1 MTLTDALTAANAL
14 GSGSTVKAAGWS
26 AATPGGVAV
35 FSEPGALAIGAGV
48 TVTTDDSPLTTS
60 HYAVASAATL
70 TGPFVALAPGG
81 ALSGYEVRNG
91 ASTGPGVQTTC
102 PGVADVAPV
111 SLATVRVAAASGGT
125 PAVRFSSGVHVAGS
139 CPATL
144 AGLTVDGAVTGILVE
159 SAGPLVESSASAA
172 HITNSTSVGVSV
184 VEGKVSF
191 TGGTVD
197 LNGAGVSVGAA
208 GTGAPL
214 FSATGTTFSGN
225 TGDAIY
231 VGRGTLFSDGCPY
244 VNNGTH
250 VHAQPVGT
258 SAINLTVQNSSGA
271 AKMTGATN
279 SAFRLLAMGSEST
292 LVVSGNEVV
301 SNGASQDYNVATGL
315 RRGGGMVLTPPLP
328 GTSTVRST
336 QFALNKFDQVLVAA
350 SAGTLD
356 LSGGTA
362 CGSHSNTFKCYDSGG
377 AVGLFSNGANVNS
390 VWNHWTQQPG
400 AVGIDIGG
408 SGITGY
414 DTSACAPATL
424 TCP

>member
-1 MTLTDALTAANAL
+1 
-14 GSGSTVKAAGWS
+14 
-26 AATPGGVAV
+26 VAV

-60 HYAVASAATL
+60 HYAVATPAAL
-70 TGPFVALAPGG
+70 TGPFVSLAPGG

-111 SLATVRVAAASGGT
+111 SLSTVRVAAGSGGT

-172 HITNSTSVGVSV
+172 HITNSTSVGVSL

-197 LNGAGVSVGAA
+197 LNAAGVSVGSA

-279 SAFRLLAMGSEST
+279 SAFRLLAMGSGST
-292 LVVSGNEVV
+292 LVVTNNAVSGND
-301 SNGASQDYNVATGL
+301 STQSYNVSSGM
-315 RRGGGMVLTPPLP
+315 RRGGGVVLTAPFP
-328 GTSTVRST
+328 GTASIRSNA
-336 QFALNKFDQVLVAA
+336 FYGNKWDQVLLA
-350 SAGTLD
+350 AGTGSLD

-362 CGSHSNTFKCYDSGG
+362 CSPSANSFGCYDLANPS
-377 AVGLFSNGANVNS
+377 VGVYSNGAAVLAD
-390 VWNHWTQQPG
+390 WNRWTVQPG
-400 AVGIDIGG
+400 VFGLDVAG
-408 SGITGY
+408 TGVTGF
-414 DTSACAPATL
+414 DTRACSASSL
-424 TCP
+424 ICP